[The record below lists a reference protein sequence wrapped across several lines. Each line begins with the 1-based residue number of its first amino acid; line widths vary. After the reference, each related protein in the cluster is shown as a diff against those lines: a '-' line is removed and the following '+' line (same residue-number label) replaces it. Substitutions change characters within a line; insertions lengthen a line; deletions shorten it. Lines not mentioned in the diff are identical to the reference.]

1 MTHEEIK
8 KLEESFDRY
17 KKALALVYAD
27 GDVTSVERNRL
38 ISLKNEL
45 GLSDSD
51 CMVMEARFH
60 EIADMDAV
68 TWEDLKTHHH
78 CHLCDSDGAV
88 RWNGI
93 NHLMIEYLEVGETY
107 IEASNGGSY
116 TGLLEP
122 FALSIGQS
130 FEDLLEEYGEN
141 HIYDAVTDGKLEV
154 FHDQYDLENYL
165 KIKFD
170 ILDFEDMERVYL
182 KQLDN
187 QNLADYIKTLERND
201 YDVSSLT
208 EDMDFNHV
216 TKIDLLQEYLN
227 SDEKHNFDVL
237 NTPFN
242 PEKNMALVVWDNENH
257 KLSEWNVDVLHQYL
271 AERLLEDEGI
281 VPVLRDE
288 IIPDLIKSLEDGP
301 QKRVENNNLLKWVTQ
316 EIYDEADGL
325 TGNEIF
331 AKYDNTPVPIAIL
344 PEKAAIIFN
353 GLTDR
358 NIYSGK
364 AYFIDHM
371 VNHHAELDVREY
383 QELQNDLDNFDK
395 VYLDPKNESIAF
407 EKDKNEKKY
416 SIIIKQDLQGHLLF
430 YKSYHYGDKTKKRF
444 IEIDLEKL
452 EKKLSVEVGNSS
464 INHPEEPGLGRLLSA
479 LTDINSVNE
488 TITFVNEKLKTTE
501 KRNTIVGVGVAPT
514 ISALRFPEEQPATRL
529 RPSSTTVDESISQ
542 NTEKSNNRDWEQ
554 KYNFLSSDKLHSFI
568 NDEAFTTGL
577 AQMVIVDFESNGS
590 PLVIDE
596 LGNVCEKSIWESKEE
611 DAIVDYMPSG
621 ITTREIEI
629 LEDFLTGHPNIPA
642 KQRVEV
648 LKLKDTLEEINERLI
663 EREERTEEQSKHFHS
678 RTEKEIVKDYLDKI
692 KDNLPASERNI
703 VDEVMK
709 ASAKALSD
717 FSEDEKKVIGK
728 YLMENGAKDQQ
739 SLEKLLKKKVEPE
752 HEQEIRRGIEI
763 ERGR

>member
-60 EIADMDAV
+60 ETADQDGIK
-68 TWEDLKTHHH
+68 WEELKDRLH
-78 CHLCDSDGAV
+78 CHLCDSDGKI

-93 NHLMIEYLEVGETY
+93 DHSMLEYIELGDTY
-107 IEASNGGSY
+107 IEASNGSSY
-116 TGLLEP
+116 TGLREP
-122 FALSIGQS
+122 FVLSIGQS
-130 FEDLLEEYGEN
+130 FEELLNEYGEK
-141 HIYDAVTDGKLEV
+141 HIYDAIKDGRLQV
-154 FHDQYDLENYL
+154 FDEQKDLETFL
-165 KIKFD
+165 KLKFD
-170 ILDFEDMERVYL
+170 ILDQEEMEVEYL
-182 KQLDN
+182 KK
-187 QNLADYIKTLERND
+187 IKGIGSDSQVLENPMLEHG
-201 YDVSSLT
+201 SS
-208 EDMDFNHV
+208 
-216 TKIDLLQEYLN
+216 
-227 SDEKHNFDVL
+227 
-237 NTPFN
+237 P
-242 PEKNMALVVWDNENH
+242 KNNIQQPSPVVN
-257 KLSEWNVDVLHQYL
+257 
-271 AERLLEDEGI
+271 
-281 VPVLRDE
+281 
-288 IIPDLIKSLEDGP
+288 

-383 QELQNDLDNFDK
+383 QELQNDLDNFDR

-488 TITFVNEKLKTTE
+488 TITFVNEKLKTE
-501 KRNTIVGVGVAPT
+501 KKRNTVVGVGVVPT

-529 RPSSTTVDESISQ
+529 RPSPTTVDESISQ

-554 KYNFLSSDKLHSFI
+554 KYSFLSSDKLHSFI
-568 NDEAFTTGL
+568 SDEAFTKEM
-577 AQMVIVDFESNGS
+577 AQMVIDDFEGNGS

-629 LEDFLTGHPNIPA
+629 LEDFLTSHPDISP

-692 KDNLPASERNI
+692 KDRLPASERNI

-739 SLEKLLKKKVEPE
+739 SLEKLLKKKVEPK
-752 HEQEIRRGIEI
+752 HEQEIRRDIEI

>member
-38 ISLKNEL
+38 TSLKNEL

-60 EIADMDAV
+60 ETADQDGIK
-68 TWEDLKTHHH
+68 WEELKDRHH
-78 CHLCDSDGAV
+78 CHLCDLDGKI

-93 NHLMIEYLEVGETY
+93 DHSMLEYIELGDTY
-107 IEASNGGSY
+107 IEASNGSSY
-116 TGLLEP
+116 TGLREP
-122 FALSIGQS
+122 FVLSIGQS
-130 FEDLLEEYGEN
+130 FEELLNEYGEK
-141 HIYDAVTDGKLEV
+141 HIYDAIKDGRLQV
-154 FHDQYDLENYL
+154 FDEQKDLETFL
-165 KIKFD
+165 KLKFD
-170 ILDFEDMERVYL
+170 ILDQEEMEVEYL
-182 KQLDN
+182 KK
-187 QNLADYIKTLERND
+187 IKGIGSDSQVLENPMLEHG
-201 YDVSSLT
+201 SS
-208 EDMDFNHV
+208 
-216 TKIDLLQEYLN
+216 
-227 SDEKHNFDVL
+227 
-237 NTPFN
+237 P
-242 PEKNMALVVWDNENH
+242 KNNIQQPSPVVN
-257 KLSEWNVDVLHQYL
+257 
-271 AERLLEDEGI
+271 
-281 VPVLRDE
+281 
-288 IIPDLIKSLEDGP
+288 

-383 QELQNDLDNFDK
+383 QELQNDLDNFDR

-488 TITFVNEKLKTTE
+488 TITFVNEKLKTEE
-501 KRNTIVGVGVAPT
+501 KRNTVVGVGVVPT

-529 RPSSTTVDESISQ
+529 RPSPTTVDESISQ

-554 KYNFLSSDKLHSFI
+554 KYSFLSSDKLHSFI
-568 NDEAFTTGL
+568 SDEAFTKEM
-577 AQMVIVDFESNGS
+577 AQMVIDDFEGNGS

-629 LEDFLTGHPNIPA
+629 LEDFLTSHPDISP

-692 KDNLPASERNI
+692 KDRLPACERNI

-752 HEQEIRRGIEI
+752 HEQEIRRDIEI

>member
-60 EIADMDAV
+60 ETADQDGIK
-68 TWEDLKTHHH
+68 WEELKDRLH
-78 CHLCDSDGAV
+78 CHLCDSDGKI

-93 NHLMIEYLEVGETY
+93 DHSMLEYIELGDTY
-107 IEASNGGSY
+107 IEASNGSSY
-116 TGLLEP
+116 TGLREP
-122 FALSIGQS
+122 FVLSIGQS
-130 FEDLLEEYGEN
+130 FEELLNEYGEK
-141 HIYDAVTDGKLEV
+141 HIYDAIKDGRLQV
-154 FHDQYDLENYL
+154 FDEQKDLETFL
-165 KIKFD
+165 KLKFD
-170 ILDFEDMERVYL
+170 ILDQEEMEVEYL
-182 KQLDN
+182 KK
-187 QNLADYIKTLERND
+187 IKGIGSDSQVLENPMLEHG
-201 YDVSSLT
+201 SS
-208 EDMDFNHV
+208 
-216 TKIDLLQEYLN
+216 
-227 SDEKHNFDVL
+227 
-237 NTPFN
+237 P
-242 PEKNMALVVWDNENH
+242 KNNIQQPSPVVN
-257 KLSEWNVDVLHQYL
+257 
-271 AERLLEDEGI
+271 
-281 VPVLRDE
+281 
-288 IIPDLIKSLEDGP
+288 

-383 QELQNDLDNFDK
+383 QELQNDLDNFDR

-488 TITFVNEKLKTTE
+488 TITFVNEKLKTEE
-501 KRNTIVGVGVAPT
+501 KRNTVVGVGVVPT
-514 ISALRFPEEQPATRL
+514 ISALRLPEEQPATRL
-529 RPSSTTVDESISQ
+529 RPSPTTVDESISQ

-554 KYNFLSSDKLHSFI
+554 KYSFLSSDKLHSFI
-568 NDEAFTTGL
+568 SDEAFTKEM
-577 AQMVIVDFESNGS
+577 AQMVIDDFEGNGS

-629 LEDFLTGHPNIPA
+629 LEDFLTSHPDISP

-692 KDNLPASERNI
+692 KDRLPASERNI

-739 SLEKLLKKKVEPE
+739 SLEKLLKKKVEPK
-752 HEQEIRRGIEI
+752 HEQEIRRDIEI

>member
-60 EIADMDAV
+60 ETADQDGIK
-68 TWEDLKTHHH
+68 WEELKDRLH
-78 CHLCDSDGAV
+78 CHLCDSDGKI

-93 NHLMIEYLEVGETY
+93 DHSMLEYIELGDTY
-107 IEASNGGSY
+107 IEASNGSSY
-116 TGLLEP
+116 TGLREP
-122 FALSIGQS
+122 FVLSIGQS
-130 FEDLLEEYGEN
+130 FEELLNEYGEK
-141 HIYDAVTDGKLEV
+141 HIYDAIKDGRLQV
-154 FHDQYDLENYL
+154 FDEQKDLETFL
-165 KIKFD
+165 KLKFD
-170 ILDFEDMERVYL
+170 ILDQEEMEVEYL
-182 KQLDN
+182 KK
-187 QNLADYIKTLERND
+187 IKGIGSDSQVLENPMLEHG
-201 YDVSSLT
+201 SS
-208 EDMDFNHV
+208 
-216 TKIDLLQEYLN
+216 
-227 SDEKHNFDVL
+227 
-237 NTPFN
+237 P
-242 PEKNMALVVWDNENH
+242 KNNIQQPSPVVN
-257 KLSEWNVDVLHQYL
+257 
-271 AERLLEDEGI
+271 
-281 VPVLRDE
+281 
-288 IIPDLIKSLEDGP
+288 

-383 QELQNDLDNFDK
+383 QELQNDLDNFDR

-488 TITFVNEKLKTTE
+488 TITFVNEKLKTEE
-501 KRNTIVGVGVAPT
+501 KRNTVVGVGVVPT
-514 ISALRFPEEQPATRL
+514 ISALRLPEEQPATRL
-529 RPSSTTVDESISQ
+529 RPSPTTVDESISQ

-554 KYNFLSSDKLHSFI
+554 KYNFLSSDKFHSFI
-568 NDEAFTTGL
+568 SDEAFTKEM
-577 AQMVIVDFESNGS
+577 AQMVIDDFEGNGS

-629 LEDFLTGHPNIPA
+629 LEDFLTGHPDIPA

-692 KDNLPASERNI
+692 KDSLPACERNI

-728 YLMENGAKDQQ
+728 YLMENGAKDQK
-739 SLEKLLKKKVEPE
+739 SLGNLLKKKVEPE
-752 HEQEIRRGIEI
+752 HNHETNRDI

>member
-60 EIADMDAV
+60 ETADQDGIK
-68 TWEDLKTHHH
+68 WEELKDRLH
-78 CHLCDSDGAV
+78 CHLCDSDGKI

-93 NHLMIEYLEVGETY
+93 DHSMLEYIELGDTY
-107 IEASNGGSY
+107 IEASNGSSY
-116 TGLLEP
+116 TGLREP
-122 FALSIGQS
+122 FVLSIGQS
-130 FEDLLEEYGEN
+130 FEELLNEYGEK
-141 HIYDAVTDGKLEV
+141 HIYDAIKDGRLQV
-154 FHDQYDLENYL
+154 FDEQKDLETFL
-165 KIKFD
+165 KLKFD
-170 ILDFEDMERVYL
+170 ILDQEEMEVEYL
-182 KQLDN
+182 KK
-187 QNLADYIKTLERND
+187 IKGIGSDSQVLENPMLEHG
-201 YDVSSLT
+201 SS
-208 EDMDFNHV
+208 
-216 TKIDLLQEYLN
+216 
-227 SDEKHNFDVL
+227 
-237 NTPFN
+237 P
-242 PEKNMALVVWDNENH
+242 KNNIQQPSPVVN
-257 KLSEWNVDVLHQYL
+257 
-271 AERLLEDEGI
+271 
-281 VPVLRDE
+281 
-288 IIPDLIKSLEDGP
+288 

-383 QELQNDLDNFDK
+383 QELQNDLDNFDR

-488 TITFVNEKLKTTE
+488 TITFVNEKLKTEE
-501 KRNTIVGVGVAPT
+501 KRNTVVGVGVVPT
-514 ISALRFPEEQPATRL
+514 ISALRFPEEQPAIRL
-529 RPSSTTVDESISQ
+529 RPSPTTVDESISQ

-554 KYNFLSSDKLHSFI
+554 KYSFLSSDKLHSFI
-568 NDEAFTTGL
+568 SDEAFTKEM
-577 AQMVIVDFESNGS
+577 AQMVIDDFEGNGS

-629 LEDFLTGHPNIPA
+629 LEDFLTSHPDISP

-692 KDNLPASERNI
+692 KDRLPASERNI

-752 HEQEIRRGIEI
+752 HEQEIRRDIEI

>member
-60 EIADMDAV
+60 ETADQDGIK
-68 TWEDLKTHHH
+68 WEELKDRLH
-78 CHLCDSDGAV
+78 CHLCDSDGKI

-93 NHLMIEYLEVGETY
+93 DHSMLEYIELGDTY
-107 IEASNGGSY
+107 IEASNGSSY
-116 TGLLEP
+116 TGLREP
-122 FALSIGQS
+122 FVLSIGQS
-130 FEDLLEEYGEN
+130 FEELLNEYGEK
-141 HIYDAVTDGKLEV
+141 HIYDAIKDGRLQV
-154 FHDQYDLENYL
+154 FDEQKDLETFL
-165 KIKFD
+165 KLKFD
-170 ILDFEDMERVYL
+170 ILDQEEMEVEYL
-182 KQLDN
+182 KK
-187 QNLADYIKTLERND
+187 IKGIGSDSQILENPMLEHG
-201 YDVSSLT
+201 SS
-208 EDMDFNHV
+208 
-216 TKIDLLQEYLN
+216 
-227 SDEKHNFDVL
+227 
-237 NTPFN
+237 P
-242 PEKNMALVVWDNENH
+242 KNNIQQPSPVVN
-257 KLSEWNVDVLHQYL
+257 
-271 AERLLEDEGI
+271 
-281 VPVLRDE
+281 
-288 IIPDLIKSLEDGP
+288 

-383 QELQNDLDNFDK
+383 QELQNDLDNFDR

-488 TITFVNEKLKTTE
+488 TITFVNEKLKTEE
-501 KRNTIVGVGVAPT
+501 KRNTVVGVGVVPT
-514 ISALRFPEEQPATRL
+514 ISALRLPEEQPATRL
-529 RPSSTTVDESISQ
+529 RPSPTTVDESISQ

-554 KYNFLSSDKLHSFI
+554 KYSFLSSDKLHSFI
-568 NDEAFTTGL
+568 SDEAFTKEM
-577 AQMVIVDFESNGS
+577 AQMVIDDFEGNGS

-629 LEDFLTGHPNIPA
+629 LEDFLTSHPDIPA

-692 KDNLPASERNI
+692 KDSLPASERNI

-728 YLMENGAKDQQ
+728 YLMENGAKDQK
-739 SLEKLLKKKVEPE
+739 SLGNLLKKKVEPE
-752 HEQEIRRGIEI
+752 HNHETNRDI